1 MSRFSTIAIAS
12 LISSAL
18 SATATYFIVSHLIW
32 DVWRE
37 EVAYQLGFIEIE
49 GVQGSMRAQGQ
60 VLNAIAIAE
69 AVESKETENL
79 LAVACAGLTFSL
91 PNIEPILY
99 KDSPARKQEEIQKLI
114 SDGESLLMRLRQEG
128 VCSTRP

>member
-1 MSRFSTIAIAS
+1 MSRFFTIATAT

-18 SATATYFIVSHLIW
+18 TAIATYFIVSNLLW
-32 DVWRE
+32 EAWRE
-37 EVAYQLGFIEIE
+37 EVSYQLGFIEIE
-49 GVQGSMRAQGQ
+49 SVQDSMRAQAQ

-69 AVESKETENL
+69 AVESNETESL
-79 LAVACAGLTFSL
+79 LTLACTGLAFSL

-99 KDSPARKQEEIQKLI
+99 KDSSDMKQEEIHQII

-128 VCSTRP
+128 VCLTRP